1 MKETA
6 PDLID
11 SRVGQTPWSAAG
23 PLASLLQLRI
33 LPRAKHYKFAPSHRR
48 YLPHLYETGRPIF
61 LTWRLHGSLPL
72 NRSFPNTDG
81 TAGQLF
87 VAMDRLLHRAES
99 GPVYLNQP
107 EIADMVVEAIH
118 YNTTELKHYDLHAF
132 VIMPNHV
139 HLLITPRVDL
149 PKLTR
154 SLKGITAKRANQL
167 RALTG
172 MRFWQDE
179 SFDRLVRDEREFVKI
194 RDYIEGNPV
203 RTGLLKDSA
212 DYRWTSRLT
221 RGSSPLFEECPE
233 FGVGRE
239 RD

>member
-11 SRVGQTPWSAAG
+11 SKVGQTPWSAAG

-61 LTWRLHGSLPL
+61 LTWRLHGSLPP

-87 VAMDRLLHRAES
+87 VAIDRLLDRGES

-132 VIMPNHV
+132 VILPNHV

-154 SLKGITAKRANQL
+154 SLKGITAKWANQL

-172 MRFWQDE
+172 TRFWQDE

-194 RDYIEGNPV
+194 RDYIEENPV
-203 RTGLLKDSA
+203 RAGLLKDSA
-212 DYRWTSRLT
+212 DYRWTSRLA
-221 RGSSPLFEECPE
+221 RGPAADQGVCPT
-233 FGVGRE
+233 V
-239 RD
+239 